1 MNGRP
6 ATLPRN
12 WPPGWHV
19 EVVTETGSTNADLLA
34 AAAAGAPDR
43 SVLCALHQTAGRG
56 RLDRRWDAPPG
67 ANLLVSLLFRDVP
80 AAAHEL
86 TWRVGLA
93 ACAAAEQVAGVTP
106 TLKWPNDLLVG
117 DHKLAGV
124 LAQASFGGPGGAGG
138 QGGPVVVVGIGMN
151 VRWSPDGAARLGA
164 DVDPLDV
171 LAALLGAYDALPA
184 DVLPLYRQ
192 RLGTLGR
199 AVRVELP
206 GDEVLE
212 GRAVDVDPDGRLV
225 VLDACAVTHRL
236 DVGDIVHLR

>member
-106 TLKWPNDLLVG
+106 TLKWPNDLLV
-117 DHKLAGV
+117 DDRKLAGV
-124 LAQASFGGPGGAGG
+124 LAQASFGAPGGAAI
-138 QGGPVVVVGIGMN
+138 VVGIGMN
-151 VRWSPDGAARLGA
+151 VRWAPEGAARLGKG
-164 DVDPLDV
+164 VDPLDV
-171 LAALLGAYDALPA
+171 LAALLAAYDALPA

-206 GDEVLE
+206 GGEVLN
-212 GRAVDVDPDGRLV
+212 GRAVDADPDGRLV

>member
-19 EVVTETGSTNADLLA
+19 EVVSETGSTNADLLA

-106 TLKWPNDLLVG
+106 TLKWPNDLLV
-117 DHKLAGV
+117 DDRKLAGV
-124 LAQASFGGPGGAGG
+124 LAQASFGAPGGAAI
-138 QGGPVVVVGIGMN
+138 VVGIGMN
-151 VRWSPDGAARLGA
+151 VRWAPEGAARLGKG
-164 DVDPLDV
+164 VDPLDV
-171 LAALLGAYDALPA
+171 LAALLAAYDALPA

-206 GDEVLE
+206 GGEVIN
-212 GRAVDVDPDGRLV
+212 GRAVDADPDGRLV